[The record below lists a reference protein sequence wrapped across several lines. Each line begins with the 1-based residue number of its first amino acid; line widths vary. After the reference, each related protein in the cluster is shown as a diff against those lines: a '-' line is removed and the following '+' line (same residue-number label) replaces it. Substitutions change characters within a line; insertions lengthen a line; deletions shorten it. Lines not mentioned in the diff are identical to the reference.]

1 MTFWGF
7 DPPTLCSGVLSF
19 TLYATGALYFI
30 TSILEVIP
38 QQFLNDEKEMLLPG
52 FDPPTFGS
60 TNFFSNL
67 CAMEACEKL
76 MTNTWSVPRW
86 SGLVQLLIKS
96 PCRARDSFAYC
107 CYAIDPS
114 FLMRYLSLIVVF
126 IITMIPALS
135 PVNPSIIL
143 YDTLRSC
150 FYSIIVVVCYIM
162 VIWCTVLL
170 LYSEENIALWI
181 CPDLPSNSSLV
192 EQETP

>member
-1 MTFWGF
+1 
-7 DPPTLCSGVLSF
+7 
-19 TLYATGALYFI
+19 
-30 TSILEVIP
+30 
-38 QQFLNDEKEMLLPG
+38 
-52 FDPPTFGS
+52 
-60 TNFFSNL
+60 
-67 CAMEACEKL
+67 
-76 MTNTWSVPRW
+76 
-86 SGLVQLLIKS
+86 
-96 PCRARDSFAYC
+96 
-107 CYAIDPS
+107 
-114 FLMRYLSLIVVF
+114 MRYLSLIVVF